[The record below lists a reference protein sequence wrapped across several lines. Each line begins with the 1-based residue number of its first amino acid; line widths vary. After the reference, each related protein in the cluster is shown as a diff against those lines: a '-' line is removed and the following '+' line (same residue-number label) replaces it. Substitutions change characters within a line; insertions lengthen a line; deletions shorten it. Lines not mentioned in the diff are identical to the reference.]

1 MEKKIMSENIV
12 KLDTDNFDKEIYQS
26 DTPCFVQFSTPWCA
40 PCRTFAPIMASLS
53 EQFNGKCKFGKID
66 AEENM
71 ELAYKFNISSVPT
84 MLIFKKDQVV
94 ERING
99 LVPRDN
105 LVSKIENVLQS

>member
-1 MEKKIMSENIV
+1 
-12 KLDTDNFDKEIYQS
+12 
-26 DTPCFVQFSTPWCA
+26 
-40 PCRTFAPIMASLS
+40 MASLS